1 MLNIDWKPKKGISEP
16 VYRQI
21 VNYVKSKIASGEWN
35 VGLRLP
41 SQREMAKIF
50 DVNRSTVVEAME
62 ELKADGLIAAKSKG
76 GTVIINNTWS
86 LLASIPPPNWESYI
100 RSGMHEPNIKTI
112 QVINKLEYEDSIVRL
127 GTGELSPEL
136 LPKEMI
142 RKVIL
147 NVSNKMISLGYERP
161 KGSIELRQ
169 AISNYVKK
177 FGIEASPESI
187 LIVSGSLQA
196 LQLISMSILHKG
208 SSVLIERPSY
218 VKSLHVFESSGIK
231 LKGLAMD
238 NDGVRPSEILKNT
251 KEASLLYT
259 IPTFHNPTG
268 KVMSQKRR
276 EEILKLCTKERLPI
290 IEDDAYRE
298 LYLEGNP
305 PQSLKSMDKNGIVLY
320 MGTISK
326 VLAAG
331 MRIGWLIGPE
341 AVIERLADVKMQT
354 DYGAS
359 SLSQYFATE
368 WISSGL
374 HEKYL
379 QQLREKL
386 KIKRDF
392 TISILNMYFK
402 DIAEWNVPSGGF
414 YIWLNLKYKIDIE
427 KLFYDACKIGILINP
442 GYMYDFNKNYNIR
455 ISYSYASVKEI
466 EEGLKK
472 LSWLIKK
479 RKYR

>member
-86 LLASIPPPNWESYI
+86 LLASIPPPNWEFYI

-147 NVSNKMISLGYERP
+147 NVSKKMISLGYERP

-218 VKSLHVFESSGIK
+218 VKSLHVFESSGMK

-268 KVMSQKRR
+268 KVMPQNRR

-379 QQLREKL
+379 QQLREKI

-392 TISILNMYFK
+392 TISVLNMYFK

-414 YIWLNLKYKIDIE
+414 YIWLNLKYKIDME

-442 GYMYDFNKNYNIR
+442 GYMYDFNKNHNIR

-472 LSWLIKK
+472 LSWLVKK
-479 RKYR
+479 SKE

>member
-1 MLNIDWKPKKGISEP
+1 MLDIDWKPKKGISEP

-50 DVNRSTVVEAME
+50 EVNRSTVVEAME
-62 ELKADGLIAAKSKG
+62 ELKADGLIAARSKG

-86 LLASIPPPNWESYI
+86 LLASIPPPNWGAYI
-100 RSGMHEPNIKTI
+100 KSGMHEPNIKTI

-147 NVSNKMISLGYERP
+147 NVSKKMISLGYERP

-268 KVMSQKRR
+268 KVMPQNRR

-392 TISILNMYFK
+392 TISVLNMYFK

-414 YIWLNLKYKIDIE
+414 YIWINLKYKIDME
-427 KLFYDACKIGILINP
+427 KLFYNACKIGILINP
-442 GYMYDFNKNYNIR
+442 GYMYDFNKNHNIR
-455 ISYSYASVKEI
+455 ISYSYASLKEI

-472 LSWLIKK
+472 LSWLVK
-479 RKYR
+479 RGN

>member
-268 KVMSQKRR
+268 KVMPQNRR

-392 TISILNMYFK
+392 TISVLNMYFK

-414 YIWLNLKYKIDIE
+414 YIWLNLKYKIDME

-479 RKYR
+479 SN